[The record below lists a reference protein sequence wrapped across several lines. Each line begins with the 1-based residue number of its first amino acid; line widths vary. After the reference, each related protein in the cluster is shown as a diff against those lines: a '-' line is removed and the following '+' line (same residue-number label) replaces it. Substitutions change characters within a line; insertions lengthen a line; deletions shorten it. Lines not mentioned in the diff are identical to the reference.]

1 MTGEP
6 VYEILSPIGAERS
19 IVAGSGQFSPAPP
32 LPDLNGRTIALIW
45 TEFTN
50 GDVLLDAF
58 EALLGER
65 YQSLHFVRMAPGRN
79 TEWGGSP
86 DPTLTDLVR
95 EQGIEAAII
104 AAGC

>member
-1 MTGEP
+1 MSIEP
-6 VYEILSPIGAERS
+6 VYEIVSPLGDDHSKLAGA
-19 IVAGSGQFSPAPP
+19 GNPASAAP
-32 LPDLNGRTIALIW
+32 LPDLIHRKIGLIW

-58 EALLGER
+58 EDLLGKR
-65 YQSLHFVRMAPGRN
+65 YPSLCFVRMAPGRN

-95 EQGIEAAII
+95 EQGIDAAII
-104 AAGC
+104 TAGC

>member
-1 MTGEP
+1 MTTEP
-6 VYEILSPIGAERS
+6 VYEIVSPLGEDRS
-19 IVAGSGQFSPAPP
+19 RLAGSGKFVSAPP
-32 LPDLNGRTIALIW
+32 LPDLGARKIGLIW

-58 EALLGER
+58 EELLANR
-65 YQSLHFVRMAPGRN
+65 HPSLSFVRMAPGRH

-95 EQGIEAAII
+95 EQGIDAAII
-104 AAGC
+104 TAGC